1 MSLNDYLSYLK
12 LLSKIRIKFIGLLCV
27 LILICSNI
35 NAQER
40 NIDSNSVKIDTSKF
54 VMKKS
59 AWGAVLRSAIL
70 PGFGQFYNESYWKI
84 PVVWGF
90 LGYLGYEW
98 KANND
103 SYHNYSIIFSNSG
116 NDNDKKNRDFYRDQ
130 RDLFAVYIGL
140 TYFLN
145 LVDAYVDANLFDL
158 DISNDKF
165 MGTTTH
171 LSIKIH
177 Y

>member
-1 MSLNDYLSYLK
+1 MNLKDYLSYLK
-12 LLSKIRIKFIGLLCV
+12 SSSKTRIKILAILS
-27 LILICSNI
+27 ILIFTCANLT
-35 NAQER
+35 AQVKT
-40 NIDSNSVKIDTSKF
+40 IDTNSVNIDTSKF
-54 VMKKS
+54 IMKKS

-70 PGFGQFYNESYWKI
+70 PGLGQYYNHSYWKI
-84 PVVWGF
+84 PVIWGF

-98 KANND
+98 KVNND
-103 SYHNYSIIFSNSG
+103 NMNISNNNNG
-116 NDNDKKNRDFYRDQ
+116 NRNFYRDQ

-145 LVDAYVDANLFDL
+145 LIDAYVDAHLFDL

>member
-1 MSLNDYLSYLK
+1 
-12 LLSKIRIKFIGLLCV
+12 
-27 LILICSNI
+27 
-35 NAQER
+35 
-40 NIDSNSVKIDTSKF
+40 
-54 VMKKS
+54 MKKS
-59 AWGAVLRSAIL
+59 SWGAVLRSAII
-70 PGFGQFYNESYWKI
+70 PGYGQFYNESYWKI

-103 SYHNYSIIFSNSG
+103 NMSLYTTNVSNR
-116 NDNDKKNRDFYRDQ
+116 NFYRDQ

-140 TYFLN
+140 TYLLN

-158 DISNDKF
+158 DITNDKF

-171 LSIKIH
+171 LSFKIH